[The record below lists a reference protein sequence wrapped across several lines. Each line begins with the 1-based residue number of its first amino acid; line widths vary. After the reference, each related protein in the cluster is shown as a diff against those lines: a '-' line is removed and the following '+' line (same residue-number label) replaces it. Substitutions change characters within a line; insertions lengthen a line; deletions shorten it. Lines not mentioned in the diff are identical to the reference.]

1 MPAMTRLL
9 AVDTSA
15 GRGSVALL
23 DGGSVLTDYS
33 DEPRSHTR
41 RLEPMVNGLL
51 AQSGLRLGDL
61 DALAFGAG
69 PGSFTGL
76 RVTAGL
82 VQGLAFGLQLPVVPV
97 SSLRAMAHAVHGRL
111 DAPAEVAVARDAR
124 MGELYWGL
132 YRVTPEAAVEPL
144 LPDSL
149 VSPAA
154 LSLPETT
161 SVCLGVG
168 DGWLLRE
175 AIPDPV
181 LARMETIMPD
191 VMPEAGAIAC
201 LAETLLHQGEWVGAE
216 AVQPVYLRDDVAWQT
231 SA

>member
-1 MPAMTRLL
+1 MTRLL

-23 DGGSVLTDYS
+23 DGGSVITDYS
-33 DEPRSHTR
+33 DEARSHTR
-41 RLEPMVNGLL
+41 RLEPMINGLL
-51 AQSGLRLGDL
+51 SRAGLRLGDL

-111 DAPAEVAVARDAR
+111 EGPAEVAVARDAR
-124 MGELYWGL
+124 MGELYWSL
-132 YRVTPEAAVEPL
+132 YRVTPEAVVETR

-154 LSLPETT
+154 LALPGDTRAW
-161 SVCLGVG
+161 LGVG
-168 DGWLLRE
+168 DGWLLRDSM
-175 AIPDPV
+175 PDAV
-181 LARMETIMPD
+181 LARVETVIPD
-191 VMPEAGAIAC
+191 VVPEAGAIAR
-201 LAETLLHQGEWVGAE
+201 LAETLLHQGEWGGAE

>member
-33 DEPRSHTR
+33 DEARSHTR
-41 RLEPMVNGLL
+41 RLEPMINGLL
-51 AQSGLRLGDL
+51 AQAGLRLGDL

-97 SSLRAMAHAVHGRL
+97 SSLRAMAHAVHGQL
-111 DAPAEVAVARDAR
+111 EVPADVAVARDAR

-132 YRVTPEAAVEPL
+132 YRVTPEAAVDPL
-144 LPDSL
+144 LADSL

-154 LSLPETT
+154 VALPGDTGGY
-161 SVCLGVG
+161 LGVG
-168 DGWLLRE
+168 DGWLLRD
-175 AIPDPV
+175 AIPETV
-181 LARMETIMPD
+181 LARVAAVMPD
-191 VMPEAGAIAC
+191 VMPEADAIAR
-201 LAETLLHQGEWVGAE
+201 LAETLFHQGEWVGAE

>member
-41 RLEPMVNGLL
+41 RLEHMINGLL
-51 AQSGLRLGDL
+51 DQAGLRLTDL
-61 DALAFGAG
+61 DALAYGAG

-97 SSLRAMAHAVHGRL
+97 SSLRAMAYAVHDRL
-111 DAPAEVAVARDAR
+111 DTPATVVVARDAR
-124 MGELYWGL
+124 MGELYWGV
-132 YRVTPEAAVEPL
+132 YQVTPGGAVEVVV
-144 LPDSL
+144 PDSL
-149 VSPAA
+149 VAPGE
-154 LSLPETT
+154 LVLPGNAGE
-161 SVCLGVG
+161 CLGVG
-168 DGWLLRE
+168 DGWLLR
-175 AIPDPV
+175 DG
-181 LARMETIMPD
+181 
-191 VMPEAGAIAC
+191 MPEAV
-201 LAETLLHQGEWVGAE
+201 LSRVTETVPDVIPEATAVARLGDVQLQLGEWVEAE

-231 SA
+231 GT